1 MLAASRL
8 LRDGLQNFTLM
19 SNRITTASRYQFMAA
34 VLAMGVVVL
43 MVIVWPQLALWLP
56 RALGF

>member
-1 MLAASRL
+1 MEQTVRWVLPL
-8 LRDGLQNFTLM
+8 
-19 SNRITTASRYQFMAA
+19 

-56 RALGF
+56 KVLGF